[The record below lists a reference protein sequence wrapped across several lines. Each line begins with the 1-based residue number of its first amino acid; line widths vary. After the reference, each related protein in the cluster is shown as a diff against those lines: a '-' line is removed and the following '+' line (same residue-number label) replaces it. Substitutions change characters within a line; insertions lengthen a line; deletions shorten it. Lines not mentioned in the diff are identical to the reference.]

1 MVGVSVPA
9 AAAAGVVSFLSPCV
23 LPLVPGY
30 LAFISASPDI
40 GPDGAPQVPVSQLA
54 YRAVAFIGGF
64 SLVFILLGAS
74 ATQLGQLVN
83 AQGPLFARLAGLLII
98 IFGLHM
104 MGVVRI
110 PILYREKR
118 FSSSTPPRSFGG
130 AAAVGAA
137 FAFGWTPCIGPILG
151 GILALAAVQNSMW
164 EGVRLLSAYSVGLG
178 LPFLVAALFAGYLMR
193 FLLRFRR
200 FYRGVEIA
208 GGALLMGVGLL
219 IMTGRLT
226 WLAGQFSWLQRFAL

>member
-1 MVGVSVPA
+1 MAGVSVPA
-9 AAAAGVVSFLSPCV
+9 AAAAGAVSFLSPCV

-40 GPDGAPQVPVSQLA
+40 GSVGAPQVPVPQLA

-64 SLVFILLGAS
+64 SIVFILLGAS

-83 AQGPLFARLAGLLII
+83 AQGPLLARLAGLLII
-98 IFGLHM
+98 VFGLHM
-104 MGVVRI
+104 MGVVWI

-118 FSSSTPPRSFGG
+118 FSSSTPPGSFGG

-151 GILALAAVQNSMW
+151 GILALAAVQNSVW

-178 LPFLVAALFAGYLMR
+178 LPFLLAALFAGYLMR

-200 FYRGVEIA
+200 FYWGVEIT
-208 GGALLMGVGLL
+208 GGLSQCRA
-219 IMTGRLT
+219 
-226 WLAGQFSWLQRFAL
+226 A